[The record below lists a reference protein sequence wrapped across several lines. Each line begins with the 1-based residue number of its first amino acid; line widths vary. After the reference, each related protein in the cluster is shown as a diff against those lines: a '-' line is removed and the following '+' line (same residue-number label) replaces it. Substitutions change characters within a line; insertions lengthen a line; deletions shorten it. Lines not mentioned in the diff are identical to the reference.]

1 MNGGDK
7 PKGRTTVSL
16 NREQI
21 QKQIQALNDIQEI
34 KQQLEAVNEKVE
46 NQIQVMDYFLK
57 IIQDSPEN

>member
-1 MNGGDK
+1 MSGDDK
-7 PKGRTTVSL
+7 PKLRTTVSL

-34 KQQLEAVNEKVE
+34 KQQLETINQRVE
-46 NQIQVMDYFLK
+46 NQIEVMDYFLK

>member
-1 MNGGDK
+1 MG
-7 PKGRTTVSL
+7 TTVSL

-34 KQQLEAVNEKVE
+34 KQQLEIINERVE
-46 NQIQVMDYFLK
+46 NQIEVMDYFLK

>member
-1 MNGGDK
+1 MSGDK
-7 PKGRTTVSL
+7 PKLRTTVSL

-34 KQQLEAVNEKVE
+34 KQQLETINQRVE
-46 NQIQVMDYFLK
+46 NQIEVMDYFLK